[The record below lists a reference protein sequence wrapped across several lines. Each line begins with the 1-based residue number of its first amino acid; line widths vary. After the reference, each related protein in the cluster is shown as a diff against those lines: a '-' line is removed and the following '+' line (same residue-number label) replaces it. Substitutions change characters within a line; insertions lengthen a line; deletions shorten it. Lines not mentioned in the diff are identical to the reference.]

1 MNCFPTFSSVTD
13 SLLPVNCHFTMQE
26 EQNAILAKIEVSQ
39 AHLEL
44 LKHTNVLNDAFY
56 ISQHGVFGTINNL
69 RLGHSPEVG
78 ILTSSCKDQR

>member
-1 MNCFPTFSSVTD
+1 
-13 SLLPVNCHFTMQE
+13 MQE